1 MAALVPAL
9 EAQLVVTDEKGPA
22 KRGSQQPE
30 EKVMELLI

>member
-1 MAALVPAL
+1 
-9 EAQLVVTDEKGPA
+9 VVTDEKPPA